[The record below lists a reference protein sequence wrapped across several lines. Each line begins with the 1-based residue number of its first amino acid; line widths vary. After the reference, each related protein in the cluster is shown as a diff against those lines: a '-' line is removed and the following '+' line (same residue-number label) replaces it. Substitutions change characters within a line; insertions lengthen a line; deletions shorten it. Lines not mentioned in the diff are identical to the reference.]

1 MITQIDHISTPPTPA
16 DTPADFE
23 QKASQV
29 WADLFKAVPQMNEQA
44 QQIEAIGQAA
54 VAAGQSAQEDSDA
67 ALGYRNEAVSA
78 RNSAQVHAVSAEQS
92 DASSQYA
99 MQQSQAARD
108 EAAGFAQGL
117 QAALNAIGGYMP
129 NAIINPNMEV
139 CWRGASFNIPAAAS
153 YAETHTLDRWRIS
166 KVSAAAA
173 TVSQVQGNSTW
184 RATMCLQYSVT
195 TAMASL
201 ASGSYEMIEQ
211 PIEGY
216 NINDLVGTNITF
228 SAQVYSS
235 KVGKYT
241 VRLYNPLANQYY
253 LHEIE
258 ITTANSWQLVA
269 FVVPTSGS
277 VSWAVSSNGIGLR
290 VGVVLAA
297 GSAVKTANLDA
308 WTSGSFIGG
317 ANQVNLLDTVGAV
330 FRMTD
335 VQLYR
340 GEKYLALPRRPI
352 QVERDL
358 CYRYLPVRNPDTA
371 GTYGSAVGQGYAY
384 STSAAVI
391 QVPFRVPARVAPTG
405 IQLNAVLSAHW
416 ITGVDGTPY
425 ATSSLSLYGYKS
437 TEDGSL
443 TAQIGSASLAAG
455 SATALFAK
463 GPILYLG
470 CEL

>member
-1 MITQIDHISTPPTPA
+1 MVTQIDPISTPPTPA

-29 WADLFKAVPQMNEQA
+29 WADLFKAVPKMNLQSQE
-44 QQIEAIGQAA
+44 IEAIGQGAD
-54 VAAGQSAQEDSDA
+54 VAKQSAKSDSDA
-67 ALGYRNEAVSA
+67 ALGYRNEAVAA
-78 RNSAQVHAVSAEQS
+78 RNTAQTQ
-92 DASSQYA
+92 ASNATQANTNAQAA

-108 EAAGFAQGL
+108 TAAGYAQEL
-117 QAALNAIGGYMP
+117 QTAVNAIGGYMP

-139 CWRGASFNIPAAAS
+139 CWRGTSFTIPAAAA
-153 YAETHTLDRWRIS
+153 YAETHTLDRWRVS
-166 KVSAAAA
+166 KVSTAAA
-173 TVSQVQGNSTW
+173 TVSQVQGNTTW
-184 RATMCLQYSVT
+184 RTTMCLQYSVT
-195 TAMASL
+195 AAMASL
-201 ASGSYEMIEQ
+201 ATGSYEMIEQ

-241 VRLYNPLANQYY
+241 VRLHNPLANQYY

-258 ITTANSWQLVA
+258 ITTANSWQLVTC
-269 FVVPTSGS
+269 VVPTSGS

-425 ATSSLSLYGYKS
+425 ATSSLYLNGYKS